1 MKVVHIRSADVWLL
15 SKGNKV
21 LYRGKSSPWQTPAV
35 VAAAL
40 KREGKLFRIAS

>member
-1 MKVVHIRSADVWLL
+1 MKVIHIQSSDVWLL

-21 LYRGKSSPWQTPAV
+21 LYRGRQSPWQSPQV

-40 KREGKLFRIAS
+40 KREGRLCRLVS